1 LWGRPQASR
10 EPEPAP
16 TLPACRLALYVYE
29 YLLHVG
35 AQKSAQ
41 TFLSEIRWE
50 KNITLGEP
58 PGFLHSWWCVFW
70 DLYCAAPDRR
80 EACEHSNEAKAF
92 QDYVSPWGPRPTL
105 RMPSQHMSTLGS
117 VTGLSPLP
125 SAPTSGHPSMGPM
138 QRVTPPRGMAS
149 VGPQVRAG
157 PGEGRREWRATPPG
171 PAVDVGGPSARR
183 GP

>member
-1 LWGRPQASR
+1 MYGKGKGAVVPSDSQAR
-10 EPEPAP
+10 EK
-16 TLPACRLALYVYE
+16 LALYVYE

-80 EACEHSNEAKAF
+80 ETCEHSSEAKAF
-92 QDYVSPWGPRPTL
+92 HDYVSPPARSRL
-105 RMPSQHMSTLGS
+105 R
-117 VTGLSPLP
+117 
-125 SAPTSGHPSMGPM
+125 
-138 QRVTPPRGMAS
+138 
-149 VGPQVRAG
+149 VGCAF
-157 PGEGRREWRATPPG
+157 
-171 PAVDVGGPSARR
+171 S
-183 GP
+183 